1 MSETPRVAVAVVGVG
16 AILPDA
22 PDAAGFWDN
31 VKTGRYSI
39 SEVDP
44 ARWDPELYYDPDPQA
59 PDKTY
64 SKIGGWVREWEWN
77 PIGWHLPLPP
87 RVADQMDD
95 VQKWALNCARAALVD
110 YGWPTRALD
119 VERTAVILGNAMGGE
134 KQARTSLRVSFPE
147 FVRELEQSRR
157 FKSLSNDA
165 QEAIIAEAHD
175 SMMGHYPVITE
186 DTMPGELANVVA
198 GRVANMLN
206 LNGPNF
212 ICDAACASALAAVN
226 SGVEGLMSGHFD
238 AVLAG
243 GADGNLSASTYVKF
257 CKIRALSATGTRP
270 YAEGADGFVPGE
282 GAALLLLKRLD
293 DAERAG
299 DRIYAVIRGIA
310 GSSDGKGKG
319 ITAPNPIGPRLA
331 IERAWHAA
339 GLSPATATMI
349 EGHGTSTAVGDVVEA
364 QAMTEVF
371 GGAGAPYGSI
381 ALGSVKSNIGHLKA
395 AAGAAGLLKA
405 VLAIDEKVFPPSI
418 NARVPNPGIDFAHSP
433 LRVNHELTEW
443 PTPGGEGVR
452 RAGVSAFGFGGTNFH
467 AVLEEY
473 IPGRLNGNGSKSFA
487 VSSPTE
493 APPVTAQAAPAAATP
508 ASAAKAPLRG
518 ALVVGAATRTAL
530 GERIAA
536 AAEAARAGIAPAP
549 TAPLESDLRSAE
561 RVAIDYADA
570 ADLAEKAGLAV
581 RALAMEEHS
590 DAAGMWKALR
600 SRGIH
605 RGRGG
610 PAKVAFLYT
619 GQGSQ
624 YANMLASLREIEP
637 IVAATFVEADA
648 IMTPLLGRPLSE
660 YIFVDRDD
668 KAAVDQAEQSLRE
681 TEITQPAIMAADL
694 ALTRLLDAYGVKP
707 DMVMGHSLGEYGAL
721 MAAGVLTFEHTLEAV
736 SARGREMSHLDV
748 KDRGLMAA
756 VLAPLDEIE
765 AAVAGVDGC
774 IIANFNSTNQA
785 VIGGATAAVRTVMQ
799 KLSEAGRTVVPLPVS
814 HAFHTSIVAPA
825 SEPLRAALTRLGL
838 QPPSLPIVSNVTGEL
853 YPTGDGSVPQALDLL
868 ARQVASPVQ
877 FVTGLRTLYREGA
890 RVMIEVGPKKAL
902 QGFTDDV
909 LGDEVVSLFT
919 NHPKVGDVVSFNQ
932 ALCGLY
938 AAGLGTGIGAS
949 EGSDHSLQS
958 TDDSTETPSTMA
970 TPRPTPDDDVR
981 LQAAPGTVPE
991 VAEPASGWSEPVVI
1005 TGASLGLPRDQVFDD
1020 GNVARILD
1028 GEQFI
1033 DVIPTRIR
1041 EAILDKHIT
1050 RLVKRENGTPSFEV
1064 IDDAADVI
1072 KLAGR
1077 GGAVDLVEEYG
1088 VSAER
1093 VPALDR
1099 TTVLAIAAG
1108 IDALRD
1114 AGIPMVMRFRTTSLG
1129 TQLAQRYQLAEAL
1142 SDDTGVIFASAF
1154 PGGDALV
1161 TMVTDYERD
1170 RARREE
1176 LHQLESLRTHVEK
1189 TAGAEA
1195 LTEIDHRIHSL
1206 TAAMESTPYGFDRR
1220 FLFRALSMGHSQL
1233 AEIIGAR
1240 GPNTQINSACAS
1252 TTQAVALAEDWIHAG
1267 RCRRVVIV
1275 AADDV
1280 TSDHMLEW
1288 VASGFL
1294 ASGAAATDGVVEEA
1308 ALPFDR
1314 RRHGMLIGM
1323 GAAAMVV
1330 ESASAARER
1339 GIAPI
1344 CEVLGAVTA
1353 NSAFH
1358 GTRLDPSHITQVME
1372 TLVAGVERDWGITR
1386 DEIARSLLFMSH
1398 ETYTPARG
1406 GSAAAE
1412 VESLRAVFGAAADSV
1427 VVANTK
1433 GFTGHPMG
1441 VGIEDVVA
1449 IKALETGIVPPVP
1462 NYKEVDPDL
1471 GTLNLSKGGSYPI
1484 RYALRLAAGFGSQIA
1499 MTLVRWTPTADGL
1512 HREPDQLGYAY
1523 RVIDRIAWTRWLT
1536 GISGRPD
1543 PELEVVKRTLRV
1555 HQETAAPAPRAP
1567 KTPDKPE
1574 ISPVAVAKAVE
1585 PVPAV
1590 VVPVATAPV
1599 VVAPA
1604 GLDREVIRQAVLDLV
1619 AEKTGYP
1626 QDMLDPELDME
1637 ADLGVDTVKQAEIFA
1652 VIRETYD
1659 IHRDESLKLRDFPT
1673 INHVIGFV
1681 MDRAKAP
1688 AGAPSGNGSAAPV
1701 VEPAPPAETTPEPA
1715 KAAAPAAAAAVTA
1728 GAPAGLDR
1736 EVIRQAVLDLVAEK
1750 TGYPQDMLDPELDME
1765 ADLGV
1770 DTVKQAEIFAV
1781 IRETYDIH
1789 RDESLKL
1796 RDFPTI
1802 NHVIGFVMDRAKAPA
1817 GAPSGNGSA
1826 APVVEPAPPAETT
1839 PEPAKAAAPAAAAAV
1854 TAGAPRRA
1862 GPRGD
1867 PPGGARPGGREDR
1880 VPAGHARPRAG
1891 HGGGPGGRHGE
1902 AGGDLRGDPRDLRH
1916 PPR

>member
-22 PDAAGFWDN
+22 PDAASFWDN

-64 SKIGGWVREWEWN
+64 TKIGGWVREFEWD

-110 YGWPTRALD
+110 YGWPNRALD
-119 VERTAVILGNAMGGE
+119 LERTAVILGNAMGGE

-157 FKSLSNDA
+157 FKSLSDEA
-165 QEAIIAEAHD
+165 QEAIIAEAHELD
-175 SMMGHYPVITE
+175 DGSLPRDHRGHHARRAGECRCRQGRQHAQPQGPELHHRRSMCVRTGG
-186 DTMPGELANVVA
+186 GELGCRGADE
-198 GRVANMLN
+198 RPLR
-206 LNGPNF
+206 
-212 ICDAACASALAAVN
+212 CR
-226 SGVEGLMSGHFD
+226 
-238 AVLAG
+238 AG
-243 GADGNLSASTYVKF
+243 GRRRRQLSATTYVKF

-282 GAALLLLKRLD
+282 GSALLLLKRLD

-339 GLSPATATMI
+339 GLSPATATLI
-349 EGHGTSTAVGDVVEA
+349 EGHGTSTAVGDLVEA
-364 QAMTEVF
+364 KAMTEVF

-433 LRVNHELTEW
+433 LRVNHELAAW

-487 VSSPTE
+487 VT
-493 APPVTAQAAPAAATP
+493 APAESEPAAGTP
-508 ASAAKAPLRG
+508 VVASTADATASTAVTAKAPLRG
-518 ALVVGAATRTAL
+518 AFVVGAATRQEL
-530 GERIAA
+530 GERLAA
-536 AAEAARAGIAPAP
+536 ATETARAGVAPP
-549 TAPLESDLRSAE
+549 PVTPMESDLRAAE
-561 RVAIDYADA
+561 RVAIDYTDA
-570 ADLAEKAGLAV
+570 PDLVEKAGLAS

-590 DAAGMWKALR
+590 GAAGMWKALR
-600 SRGIH
+600 ARGIH
-605 RGRGG
+605 RGRGA

-624 YANMLASLREIEP
+624 YANMLATLREVEP
-637 IVAATFVEADA
+637 IVAATFDEADA

-660 YIFVDRDD
+660 YIFVDRGD
-668 KAAVDQAEQSLRE
+668 KTAIETAELSLRE

-721 MAAGVLTFEHTLEAV
+721 MAAGMLTFEHTLEAV

-756 VLAPLDEIE
+756 VIAPLDEIE

-774 IIANFNSTNQA
+774 IVANFNSTNQA
-785 VIGGATAAVRTVMQ
+785 VIGGATSAVQAVMA
-799 KLSEAGRTVVPLPVS
+799 KLSGTGRTVVPLPVS

-825 SEPLRAALTRLGL
+825 SEPLRAALTRLRL
-838 QPPSLPIVSNVTGEL
+838 QPPALPIVSNVTGDL

-902 QGFTDDV
+902 QGFTEDV
-909 LGDEVVSLFT
+909 LGDDVVSLFT
-919 NHPKVGDVVSFNQ
+919 NHPKVGDVASFNQ

-938 AAGLGTGIGAS
+938 AAGLGRGISAT
-949 EGSDHSLQS
+949 EDADHSSQS
-958 TDDSTETPSTMA
+958 TDHSTETPSTMA
-970 TPRPTPDDDVR
+970 TPSTTPDDDAR
-981 LQAAPGTVPE
+981 PQAAPDTAPA
-991 VAEPASGWSEPVVI
+991 VAEPARGWGEPVVI
-1005 TGASLGLPRDQVFDD
+1005 TGASLGLPRAQVFDD
-1020 GNVARILD
+1020 ANVARILD

-1064 IDDAADVI
+1064 IDDAADVV

-1077 GGAVDLVEEYG
+1077 GGDVDLVEEYG
-1088 VSAER
+1088 ISAER
-1093 VPALDR
+1093 APALDR
-1099 TTVLAIAAG
+1099 TAVLAIGAG

-1142 SDDTGVIFASAF
+1142 CDDTGVIFASAF
-1154 PGGDALV
+1154 PGGDALL
-1161 TMVTDYERD
+1161 TMVTEYERD

-1189 TAGAEA
+1189 SAGAET

-1206 TAAMESTPYGFDRR
+1206 NAAIETNPYAFDRR
-1220 FLFRALSMGHSQL
+1220 FLFRALSMGHSQF

-1252 TTQAVALAEDWIHAG
+1252 TTQAIALAEDWIHAG

-1275 AADDV
+1275 AGDDV

-1330 ESASAARER
+1330 EFGIGCTRAGHRPDLRGARRGHREQRLPRHATRCLAHHPGDGDTDRGRRARLGHLSPRDRRIAAVHVTRDIYAGSRRQRRR
-1339 GIAPI
+1339 GGRIAPRG
-1344 CEVLGAVTA
+1344 VRRRGQLG
-1353 NSAFH
+1353 
-1358 GTRLDPSHITQVME
+1358 GRRQ
-1372 TLVAGVERDWGITR
+1372 
-1386 DEIARSLLFMSH
+1386 H
-1398 ETYTPARG
+1398 E
-1406 GSAAAE
+1406 
-1412 VESLRAVFGAAADSV
+1412 
-1427 VVANTK
+1427 
-1433 GFTGHPMG
+1433 
-1441 VGIEDVVA
+1441 
-1449 IKALETGIVPPVP
+1449 
-1462 NYKEVDPDL
+1462 
-1471 GTLNLSKGGSYPI
+1471 
-1484 RYALRLAAGFGSQIA
+1484 
-1499 MTLVRWTPTADGL
+1499 GL
-1512 HREPDQLGYAY
+1512 HRTSDGRRDRGRRRDQGAG
-1523 RVIDRIAWTRWLT
+1523 DRDRASRPELQ
-1536 GISGRPD
+1536 GSGSRSRNPQSVQGRGVPD
-1543 PELEVVKRTLRV
+1543 PLR
-1555 HQETAAPAPRAP
+1555 PASRSGVRL
-1567 KTPDKPE
+1567 PDRDDPG
-1574 ISPVAVAKAVE
+1574 A
-1585 PVPAV
+1585 
-1590 VVPVATAPV
+1590 
-1599 VVAPA
+1599 
-1604 GLDREVIRQAVLDLV
+1604 LDA
-1619 AEKTGYP
+1619 
-1626 QDMLDPELDME
+1626 
-1637 ADLGVDTVKQAEIFA
+1637 
-1652 VIRETYD
+1652 
-1659 IHRDESLKLRDFPT
+1659 HRRRP
-1673 INHVIGFV
+1673 
-1681 MDRAKAP
+1681 
-1688 AGAPSGNGSAAPV
+1688 PS
-1701 VEPAPPAETTPEPA
+1701 
-1715 KAAAPAAAAAVTA
+1715 
-1728 GAPAGLDR
+1728 
-1736 EVIRQAVLDLVAEK
+1736 
-1750 TGYPQDMLDPELDME
+1750 
-1765 ADLGV
+1765 
-1770 DTVKQAEIFAV
+1770 
-1781 IRETYDIH
+1781 
-1789 RDESLKL
+1789 
-1796 RDFPTI
+1796 
-1802 NHVIGFVMDRAKAPA
+1802 
-1817 GAPSGNGSA
+1817 
-1826 APVVEPAPPAETT
+1826 
-1839 PEPAKAAAPAAAAAV
+1839 
-1854 TAGAPRRA
+1854 
-1862 GPRGD
+1862 
-1867 PPGGARPGGREDR
+1867 
-1880 VPAGHARPRAG
+1880 
-1891 HGGGPGGRHGE
+1891 
-1902 AGGDLRGDPRDLRH
+1902 
-1916 PPR
+1916 